1 MKRILFLFVSLLM
14 WGATL
19 SAQQSTRYAV
29 YFETGRHELGEEAR
43 QTLDQ
48 VLKELQYPEDYSVDI
63 FAHTDSR
70 GSDDYNL
77 KLAERRSKSVN
88 EYLAARG
95 LKTEKTST
103 ASLGESDPAHANDD
117 ESGRKLNRRVDLVVN
132 IATLQ
137 SLSEL
142 TDRLSDNRMQ
152 YFTISPDK
160 SVQLTGKQGTNL
172 WIEAGAFEFTD
183 GSGAPNA
190 SVEIALRET
199 YSMADML
206 LADLTTTCGD
216 QLLETAGMIYVD
228 ATSDGKS
235 LQLKSDA
242 QIVVSMPAESLRE
255 GMQLF
260 LGEQN
265 AEGKLTN
272 WQATGQGYQTNLD
285 GLLKMPPMPKFSLNK
300 KHKLPVYQWD
310 EASRPLQPERPKAP
324 YKPVPPRR
332 ETVIYKP
339 GFVDRLAM
347 GKEKIRQKEEAMYQ
361 KQMDDYQKHL
371 KRYNEK
377 EYPEFVVALAKYE
390 SDKVSYPKRAEA
402 WTIEQKRLS
411 ELFYQT
417 DEYRELAA
425 KKEAEWKAGEA
436 AWTKKLE
443 MWHAEKQA
451 RLAAFESQ
459 GANVR
464 INADM
469 LNTYIYQVKRLGWVN
484 CDIFSNVSGERMQLV
499 IRDDDRSEE
508 QVYVILQDRNS
519 MLSTGRSK
527 INSNLYIT
535 AAIPKSTPVKIL
547 AIKLQNG
554 HPMMAIRETR
564 VGEEREYKLDYKRCT
579 PLEIRKALQQTN
591 G

>member
-48 VLKELQYPEDYSVDI
+48 VLAALQYPEDYSVDI

-70 GSDDYNL
+70 GSEDYNL

-95 LKTEKTST
+95 LKTEKTSM

-152 YFTISPDK
+152 YFTISPEK

-172 WIEAGAFEFTD
+172 WIEAGSFEFTD

-216 QLLETAGMIYVD
+216 KLLETAGMIYVD
-228 ATSDGKS
+228 ATSNGKS

-272 WQATGQGYQTNLD
+272 WQATGQGFQTSLDATLNLS
-285 GLLKMPPMPKFSLNK
+285 PMPRMPTPK
-300 KHKLPVYQWD
+300 KHRLPVFVPDYSTQP
-310 EASRPLQPERPKAP
+310 RQPEMPRAP
-324 YKPVPPRR
+324 YKPVAPRR

-339 GFVDRLAM
+339 GFMDRVVM
-347 GKEKIRQKEEAMYQ
+347 GKEKVREKEEAMYQ
-361 KQMDDYQKHL
+361 KQ
-371 KRYNEK
+371 
-377 EYPEFVVALAKYE
+377 VVAHEKHMKHYEEKQYPAYLAAVAKYE
-390 SDKVSYPKRAEA
+390 ADKASFPARNKA
-402 WTIEQKRLS
+402 WLE
-411 ELFYQT
+411 
-417 DEYRELAA
+417 ELAQ
-425 KKEAEWKAGEA
+425 KKANFYESGDYLAVVEKHEAEWEVQENI
-436 AWTKKLE
+436 WQKKLE
-443 MWHAEKQA
+443 AWNAENKEKIE
-451 RLAAFESQ
+451 AFEAKGGKIRS
-459 GANVR
+459 
-464 INADM
+464 DM
-469 LNTYIYQVKRLGWVN
+469 ASMDAYFYQVNRLGWVN
-484 CDIFSNVSGERMQLV
+484 CDVFSNDPGERMQLA
-499 IRDDDRSEE
+499 IKDEDDSDERVYIILKDRSSILSAGRRGSL
-508 QVYVILQDRNS
+508 YV
-519 MLSTGRSK
+519 
-527 INSNLYIT
+527 T
-535 AAIPKSTPVKIL
+535 AGIPKATPVKIL
-547 AIKLQNG
+547 AIKLEGG
-554 HPMMAIRETR
+554 HPKMSVRETR
-564 VGEEREYKLDYKRCT
+564 AGDESEYTLEYKSCSLKD
-579 PLEIRKALQQTN
+579 IRKALHEIN